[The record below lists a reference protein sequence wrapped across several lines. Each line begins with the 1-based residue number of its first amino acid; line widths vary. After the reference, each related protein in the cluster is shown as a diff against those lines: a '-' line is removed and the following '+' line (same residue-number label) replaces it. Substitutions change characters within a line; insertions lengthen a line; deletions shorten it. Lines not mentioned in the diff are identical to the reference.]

1 MRYIR
6 LALLAA
12 GVLTLC
18 ALELDEPRAGPRQTR
33 SKAVDVFVVSDGTFV
48 PGSRAAV
55 RVMTKLATSMTR
67 SRPLAGAKVAISLSG
82 YKSKTKQLFSGRS
95 GKGGSLD
102 ARFTLPNWPDGSYQ
116 IKVAVQSRSG
126 EGTVQRAVQ
135 LRRGGRVLLTTDK
148 PIYQPRQTINMRALA
163 LSSHDLRPL
172 AWQHLRFEV
181 LDPKGNKVFKRVL
194 KTDGYGIAATTFDLA
209 DEINHGNYQ
218 IEVATVRKDLAEP
231 AAKTVVVKKY
241 VLPKFKVGVKTDRK
255 YYLPK
260 QTIKGSI
267 SSDYFFGKPVA
278 GGGVTLEASTFD
290 GVSFKKFATLRG
302 KTDDAGKW
310 SYSVRLPGY
319 FVGQPLLKGN
329 ALVRLAIKVKDSA
342 NHTELGTR
350 SLPVAAAPIRLTALP
365 EGGRL
370 VLDVKNQI
378 YVVATYPDGS
388 PARATVTVRHGK
400 KRLATVKTDEAGLAT
415 VWHTPRQKGMRNG
428 AQRSVVRF
436 GRHVGYSYT
445 KILNLAFEA
454 KDARGNSVKLSKA
467 FSTDPEKDHVLLRT
481 NKAIYRGG
489 DVLHASV
496 LANTRGADTVFV
508 DLIKNRQ
515 TLLTRQLRLRGG
527 KAKLRLPLSSD
538 SFGTLELHAYT
549 IDGDGQISR
558 DGRVLYVQPSSALK
572 VSVLP
577 NKKVYRPGEKA
588 LIRFRVTD
596 ASGEGKA
603 AALGLIVVDEA
614 VYALQE
620 LKPGLEKVYFTLER
634 ELSKPKYQIEFGPA
648 DSLQAMIKADEL
660 QARRQQVAKVL
671 LAKAKPLAQPG
682 LWQNPDWARGLALAS
697 RTLAIRNAIHA
708 GMQRGLAFRRDGRWV
723 YRHDLVWRLLKKKL
737 LNVSQSKDPFGARY
751 SKQTIEKIW
760 PDLRADRLIPAMELQ
775 RLWQLRNQVY
785 YRLSNRTRNFTKLGN
800 RSLRSHT
807 LLAFREAK
815 KRYPSYAKDPT
826 GRPYSWGRVHNLPG
840 FRPREMVN
848 GVHAGRVSSIYYA
861 MSRYARQQMRGK
873 QSRVFDKKRNLY
885 KLPAGAVAAALR
897 KRMLNK
903 SHAKDIWGQTFRLR
917 RRAKQRKGFYFD
929 RRLRLYDVISAGA
942 DRRFGSDDDLVYPLL
957 PNDNG
962 YKRLARRLG
971 VKPGTRRHFGFRGGR
986 GNRWGRPRPRR
997 RAMLRAAAPMMDL
1010 AGAGG
1015 DDMKMAEAERRPM
1028 PQATPTMAKSST
1040 KAPRGA
1046 AAPAAP
1052 KKRKVRVRNY
1062 FPETLLFKPALIT
1075 DGQGNAQ
1082 ISLKVADSITTWR
1095 MTASANSK
1103 SGELGATSHAL
1114 RVFQD
1119 FFVDLDLPVSLTQN
1133 DEVSVPVVVYNYL
1146 KKPQRVRLTL
1156 KQQGW
1161 FSLTGPA
1168 VQELTIKPSEVAAT
1182 YYRIKVRQ
1190 LGRKTLQVQADG
1202 SAMSDAIRREIEVLP
1217 DGKERNLV
1225 ASGRLAGTVQKTLRI
1240 PKSSVDG
1247 ASKILVRLYPGVFSQ
1262 VIEGMES
1269 MLRLPGG

>member
-1 MRYIR
+1 MRYIK

-18 ALELDEPRAGPRQTR
+18 ALELDEPRAGPRPP
-33 SKAVDVFVVSDGTFV
+33 SIKAVDVYVVSDGTFV

-55 RVMTKLATSMTR
+55 RVMTKLATSMTS

-82 YKSKTKQLFSGRS
+82 DKNKNKQLFSGRS
-95 GKGGSLD
+95 DKGGSLD
-102 ARFTLPNWPDGSYQ
+102 ARFSLPNWPDGSYQ

-126 EGTVQRAVQ
+126 QHTVQRAVQ
-135 LRRGGRVLLTTDK
+135 LKRGGRVLLTTDK

-163 LSSHDLRPL
+163 LGSFDLRPL

-181 LDPKGNKVFKRVL
+181 LDPKGNKVFKKVI
-194 KTDGYGIAATTFDLA
+194 KTNGYGIAATTFDLA

-231 AAKTVVVKKY
+231 SAKTVVVKKY
-241 VLPKFKVGVKTDRK
+241 VLPKFKVGVKTDRE
-255 YYLPK
+255 YYLPR

-290 GVSFKKFATLRG
+290 GVSFKKFATLKG
-302 KTDDAGKW
+302 KTDDAGTW
-310 SYSVRLPGY
+310 SYSVQLPGY

-388 PARATVTVRHGK
+388 PARATVKVRQGK
-400 KRLATVKTDEAGLAT
+400 KRLATVKTDEAGLAA
-415 VWHTPRQKGMRNG
+415 VWLTPKEKGMRKG
-428 AQRSVVRF
+428 AARSMLRF
-436 GRHVGYSYT
+436 GRHVGYSYS
-445 KILNLAFEA
+445 KILDLAFEA
-454 KDARGNSVKLSKA
+454 ADARGNSVKLSKA

-489 DVLHASV
+489 DVLHATV
-496 LANTRGADTVFV
+496 LANTQGADTVFV

-515 TLLTRQLRLRGG
+515 TLLTRQLRLQGG

-558 DGRVLYVQPSSALK
+558 DGRVLYVQPSGALK

-620 LKPGLEKVYFTLER
+620 LKPGLEKVYFTLEQ

-648 DSLQAMIKADEL
+648 DSLQAMIKVDEL

-671 LAKAKPLAQPG
+671 LAKARPLGQPG
-682 LWQNPDWARGLALAS
+682 LWENPVAARQQK
-697 RTLAIRNAIHA
+697 TQQDFWAIRNAINS
-708 GMQRGLAFRRDGRWV
+708 GMQHGLAFRRDGRWV
-723 YRHDLVWRLLKKKL
+723 YRRDLVWRLLQKKL
-737 LNVSQSKDPFGARY
+737 LAVSQSKDPFGARY
-751 SKQTIEKIW
+751 SVQTIEKLW
-760 PDLRADRLIPAMELQ
+760 PELRADRLIPAMELQ

-785 YRLSNRTRNFTKLGN
+785 YLLSSRTRSFTRLGK

-815 KRYPSYAKDPT
+815 KRYPYYAKDPT
-826 GRPYSWGRVHNLPG
+826 GRTYSWGRVHNLPG
-840 FRPREMVN
+840 FRPREMAN
-848 GVHAGRVSSIYYA
+848 GVHAGRVSNIYYA
-861 MSRYARQQMRGK
+861 LSRYANQRFRDKPQIL
-873 QSRVFDKKRNLY
+873 DKKRKLFR
-885 KLPAGAVAAALR
+885 LPADAVAAALR
-897 KRMLNK
+897 KRTL
-903 SHAKDIWGQTFRLR
+903 HQTYAKDIWGSTFRLR
-917 RRAKQRKGFYFD
+917 RRAKMRKGFYFD
-929 RRLRLYDVISAGA
+929 RRLRLYDVVSAGA
-942 DRRFGSDDDLVYPLL
+942 DRRFGTDDDLVYPLL

-962 YKRLARRLG
+962 YAQLSRRLG
-971 VKPGTRRHFGFRGGR
+971 VKPGTPRRVVIIRGL
-986 GNRWGRPRPRR
+986 GNRRFRPRMR
-997 RAMLRAAAPMMDL
+997 RAARAPRLDALAGGGGGAPM
-1010 AGAGG
+1010 
-1015 DDMKMAEAERRPM
+1015 DDMKVAEAAPRPM
-1028 PQATPTMAKSST
+1028 AQPTMAKPTSKALRPVGSS
-1040 KAPRGA
+1040 G
-1046 AAPAAP
+1046 PAAP

-1062 FPETLLFKPALIT
+1062 FPETLLFEPALIT
-1075 DGQGNAQ
+1075 DGQGNGQ
-1082 ISLKVADSITTWR
+1082 IELKVADSITTWR

-1103 SGELGATSHAL
+1103 QRRAGRGQPRAPGLPGLL
-1114 RVFQD
+1114 RR
-1119 FFVDLDLPVSLTQN
+1119 P
-1133 DEVSVPVVVYNYL
+1133 
-1146 KKPQRVRLTL
+1146 
-1156 KQQGW
+1156 
-1161 FSLTGPA
+1161 GPA
-1168 VQELTIKPSEVAAT
+1168 GLADPERRGLACRWWSTTTSRSPS
-1182 YYRIKVRQ
+1182 
-1190 LGRKTLQVQADG
+1190 GCG
-1202 SAMSDAIRREIEVLP
+1202 SRSSSR
-1217 DGKERNLV
+1217 
-1225 ASGRLAGTVQKTLRI
+1225 AGSR
-1240 PKSSVDG
+1240 
-1247 ASKILVRLYPGVFSQ
+1247 
-1262 VIEGMES
+1262 
-1269 MLRLPGG
+1269 